1 MRPLR
6 RIALVIPLLTLFTA
20 CDLFEPEPNPQ
31 LINQLEVAEA
41 RWAANSAS
49 NYSYV
54 LVRRC
59 TNCVAPPAD
68 VRITVANNAVASAVY
83 VDSEDPV
90 TAAELSQ
97 FIALPAYFNL
107 VRDAINRRV
116 PQFHVAYD
124 EQRGYV
130 ENLVINYDLTT
141 ATDDVWLEISGFNV
155 TP

>member
-1 MRPLR
+1 MRALR
-6 RIALVIPLLTLFTA
+6 RIALVIPLLTFFAA

-31 LINQLEVAEA
+31 LIDQLEVAEA
-41 RWAANSAS
+41 RWAANSAA

-54 LVRRC
+54 LVQRC
-59 TNCVAPPAD
+59 NCAAPPPD
-68 VRITVANNAVASAVY
+68 VRVTVANNAVASAIY

-90 TAAELSQ
+90 PAAALAQ
-97 FIALPAYFNL
+97 FITLPAYFNL

-141 ATDDVWLEISGFNV
+141 ATDDVWLEISGFTL

>member
-1 MRPLR
+1 MRALR
-6 RIALVIPLLTLFTA
+6 RIALMIPLLSTFAA
-20 CDLFEPEPNPQ
+20 CDLFEPEANPQ
-31 LINQLEVAEA
+31 LLNQLEVAES
-41 RWAANSAS
+41 RWAANAAA

-59 TNCVAPPAD
+59 NCAAPPPD
-68 VRITVANNAVASAVY
+68 VRITVANSAVASAIY
-83 VDSEDPV
+83 VDTGDPV
-90 TAAELSQ
+90 PAASLGQ
-97 FIALPAYFNL
+97 FITLPAYFNV

-130 ENLVINYDLTT
+130 ENLVVNYDLTT
-141 ATDDVWLEISGFNV
+141 ASDDVWLEISGFEL